1 MPNIVV
7 VGAQWGDEGKAKIT
21 DLLSDFCNIT
31 IRYQGGCNA
40 GHTVVVNN
48 ETYKFHLIPS
58 GILHKEKTCIIGSG
72 CVIYPSVL
80 IEEIEDLKKRGINPK
95 NLKISP
101 LAHITMPYH
110 IDLDGINESSLGENK
125 IGTTK
130 KGIGPTYT
138 DKMARIGIRIEDL
151 YNIENLNNKLD
162 IILPQKN
169 AVLEKI
175 YNLKPYTKEEIL
187 DYCNKYANLLKDYI
201 AFDFLEIVQ
210 NGIKNKKN
218 ILLEG
223 AQGTMLDVD
232 YGTYPYV
239 TSSNPIGG
247 GAAIG
252 SGVGPAYI
260 DGVIGIS
267 KAYITR
273 VGEGPFVTELF
284 DEIGEKICQI
294 GHEYGTTTGRKR
306 RCGWFDAVVGRYS
319 VIVNGL
325 TSMAITKMDVF
336 DSFEEIKICT
346 QYKDKRN
353 GQIFDTYPTDVS
365 IHQYLEP
372 VYKIMKGWLCDLS
385 MVKNYEDLPVE
396 AKNYIKEIEKLIN
409 CPVDIVSVGP
419 NREQTIIRKNPL
431 N

>member
-1 MPNIVV
+1 M
-7 VGAQWGDEGKAKIT
+7 
-21 DLLSDFCNIT
+21 
-31 IRYQGGCNA
+31 
-40 GHTVVVNN
+40 
-48 ETYKFHLIPS
+48 
-58 GILHKEKTCIIGSG
+58 
-72 CVIYPSVL
+72 
-80 IEEIEDLKKRGINPK
+80 
-95 NLKISP
+95 
-101 LAHITMPYH
+101 
-110 IDLDGINESSLGENK
+110 
-125 IGTTK
+125 
-130 KGIGPTYT
+130 
-138 DKMARIGIRIEDL
+138 
-151 YNIENLNNKLD
+151 
-162 IILPQKN
+162 
-169 AVLEKI
+169 
-175 YNLKPYTKEEIL
+175 
-187 DYCNKYANLLKDYI
+187 
-201 AFDFLEIVQ
+201 
-210 NGIKNKKN
+210 
-218 ILLEG
+218 
-223 AQGTMLDVD
+223 
-232 YGTYPYV
+232 
-239 TSSNPIGG
+239 
-247 GAAIG
+247 
-252 SGVGPAYI
+252 
-260 DGVIGIS
+260 
-267 KAYITR
+267 
-273 VGEGPFVTELF
+273 VTELF
-284 DEIGEKICQI
+284 DEIGEKICKI